1 MSPKVKIEAS
11 PEVKLNHKD
20 GRRIPRSYPVV
31 QLPIYDVDDP
41 TVEGRVQDLSEKGV
55 QVSGILTEVDQ
66 RKTFFIQAN
75 EFAAVNPFSFEAECR
90 WVQPSSDDDLCV
102 SGFEITWISDKDLE
116 ELRSAI
122 ELLALSD

>member
-1 MSPKVKIEAS
+1 MSPKAKIKSS
-11 PEVKLNHKD
+11 PDERLSDKD

-75 EFAAVNPFSFEAECR
+75 EFAAGNRFSFEAECR
-90 WVQPSSDDDLCV
+90 WVRPSSDDDSCV
-102 SGFEITWISDKDLE
+102 SGFEITGISDKDLE
-116 ELRSAI
+116 ELRAAI
-122 ELLALSD
+122 EFLALSD

>member
-1 MSPKVKIEAS
+1 MSPKVKIESTAD
-11 PEVKLNHKD
+11 EKLSHKD

-41 TVEGRVQDLSEKGV
+41 TVEGLVQDLSEKGV

-90 WVQPSSDDDLCV
+90 WVRTSSGDDQCV

-122 ELLALSD
+122 ELLAISD